1 MHGSH
6 DDDWLKGTPART
18 VTQALANPNSTC
30 YYVSRSGAPK
40 VGLLMALHLTTAH
53 SYRLPS
59 KLLEKPFPAICRIIY
74 SVYRRTLKC
83 IFNSTASICTLK

>member
-59 KLLEKPFPAICRIIY
+59 KLLANRFRP
-74 SVYRRTLKC
+74 SVELSTLY
-83 IFNSTASICTLK
+83 IGELSSAFSTLLLLFAL